1 MSLNA
6 KSPAPAKSRRFLAV
20 SIPALAVAMS
30 GAAIL
35 PSPIDALSVIPAA
48 HARGD
53 NPCAPASRGANPCA
67 PASRGAN
74 PCAPASRGA
83 NPCAPASRGANPCAP
98 ASRGANPC
106 APGGR

>member
-1 MSLNA
+1 MNRHE
-6 KSPAPAKSRRFLAV
+6 KNPARTKSRRFLAV

-35 PSPIDALSVIPAA
+35 PSPMDALSIIPAA

-74 PCAPASRGA
+74 P
-83 NPCAPASRGANPCAP
+83 
-98 ASRGANPC
+98 
-106 APGGR
+106 